1 VIDFAKTLWARLRGS
16 PSGNS
21 TAGREWDFKLVWLN
35 SCGVDQPCGFYLYPA
50 DPQVLPNLQVDATTQ
65 AATIKSAAL
74 AALKKAFHSFP
85 VAVSEGSPNT
95 GDHRANVLN
104 GFEIGPG
111 GTPVCGATD
120 NQGVTS
126 SRVYYQLHM
135 ENAQWALPITLRN
148 LQDVQNALS
157 NVILMKAIG
166 TGIGNTAAHELGHQF
181 FVGSGMEDNSTN
193 TYNGKLGCDPAAAG
207 SGPWNYGFG
216 PISWEAV
223 TFTAWANALV
233 GGYHR

>member
-1 VIDFAKTLWARLRGS
+1 MQHR
-16 PSGNS
+16 
-21 TAGREWDFKLVWLN
+21 KL
-35 SCGVDQPCGFYLYPA
+35 QR
-50 DPQVLPNLQVDATTQ
+50 
-65 AATIKSAAL
+65 SAAL
-74 AALKKAFHSFP
+74 AALKKAFEHF
-85 VAVSEGSPNT
+85 AVTVDEGSPNT

-104 GFEIGPG
+104 GIELSQ

-120 NQGVTS
+120 NQGVTD
-126 SRVYYQLHM
+126 SRVRYELHM
-135 ENAQWALPITLRN
+135 ENAQFALPITLVT
-148 LQDVQNALS
+148 LQDAQNALS
-157 NVILMKAIG
+157 NITLMKAIG

-181 FVGSGMEDNSTN
+181 FIGVGMEDNSIN
-193 TYNGKLGCDPAAAG
+193 TYNGKLGCDPAQAG